1 MTRQWTMRSRL
12 AAVILLCM
20 ALGAAVHA
28 RQRAD
33 NADLRDL
40 LRERYDLL
48 SLQDGVGLVPR
59 ARDAGIRIIEVR
71 NGAVSVDGQ
80 ALTGGELRA
89 RLGADADLILRITYL
104 NAADQRQLAASGQA
118 DPPRVPELPGAGP
131 AIVAPPATPEV
142 PRPGRPDVPRST
154 QRGQEIVRIGNNV
167 TVARG
172 EVVDGEVVVVFGNA
186 TIDGEVNGELTVV
199 MGNADLGPEAIIRD
213 DVTVVGGTLNR
224 APGAVIEG
232 RVENVAIGSGPWRG
246 AAGFPGM
253 LGATILGRV
262 GSLAG
267 TLFRVAFVALLA
279 LVVVAFGRPW
289 IEQIADRAS
298 ADPLRSGLAGFLA
311 QLLFFPVLLMTIIVL
326 AVSIVGIP
334 LLLLLPF
341 AIVLVLI
348 VLLVGFTG
356 VAYQVGRLLNG
367 RFGWTE
373 RGPYATVL
381 IGVLAIALVTLL
393 ARSAA
398 VIGGSFLTFPLSA
411 MGYMVEY
418 AAWTLGFGAAI
429 LAWWRGRHV
438 GGAVAV
444 P

>member
-1 MTRQWTMRSRL
+1 MTRQRMMRSRL

-20 ALGAAVHA
+20 ALGGAVDA

-33 NADLRDL
+33 NAGLRDL

-80 ALTGGELRA
+80 ALTGGELRT

-104 NAADQRQLAASGQA
+104 DAADQRQLAESGQA
-118 DPPRVPELPGAGP
+118 GA
-131 AIVAPPATPEV
+131 APPGPQ
-142 PRPGRPDVPRST
+142 PRDRQRGR
-154 QRGQEIVRIGNNV
+154 RGQEVVRIGNNV
-167 TVARG
+167 TIERD
-172 EVVDGEVVVVFGNA
+172 EVIDGDVVVVFGNA
-186 TIDGEVNGELTVV
+186 SIEGEIDGELTVV
-199 MGNADLGPEAIIRD
+199 MGNADLGPEAVVRN

-224 APGAVIEG
+224 APGSVIEG
-232 RVENVAIGSGPWRG
+232 AVENVAIGPGRWRG
-246 AAGFPGM
+246 ANFPGM
-253 LGATILGRV
+253 LRDTILGRV

-267 TLFRVAFVALLA
+267 TLFRVAFVMLLA

-289 IEQIADRAS
+289 IERIADRAS
-298 ADPLRSGLAGFLA
+298 ADPLRAGLTGFLA
-311 QLLFFPVLLMTIIVL
+311 QLLFFPVLLMTVIVL

-356 VAYQVGRLLNG
+356 VAYHAGRLLNG

-381 IGVLAIALVTLL
+381 LGVLTIALVTVV

-398 VIGGSFLTFPLSA
+398 VIGGSFFTLPLSA
-411 MGYMVEY
+411 VGYMVEY

-429 LAWWRGRHV
+429 LAWWRGRQLS
-438 GGAVAV
+438 GSVAV

>member
-1 MTRQWTMRSRL
+1 MTRERMMRSRL

-20 ALGAAVHA
+20 ALGGAVDA
-28 RQRAD
+28 RQRPD

-80 ALTGGELRA
+80 ALTGGELRT
-89 RLGADADLILRITYL
+89 RLGADANLILRVTYL
-104 NAADQRQLAASGQA
+104 DAADQRQLAASAQA
-118 DPPRVPELPGAGP
+118 DAPRVPDLPGAGP
-131 AIVAPPATPEV
+131 PPA
-142 PRPGRPDVPRST
+142 PGPPDVPRST
-154 QRGQEIVRIGNNV
+154 RRGGDMVRIGDNV
-167 TVARG
+167 TVSRN
-172 EVVDGEVVVVFGNA
+172 EVIDGDVVVVFGNA

-199 MGNADLGPEAIIRD
+199 MGNADLGADAVVRD

-232 RVENVAIGSGPWRG
+232 RVENVAVGRGPWRG
-246 AAGFPGM
+246 ANFPGM
-253 LGATILGRV
+253 LRETIFGRV

-267 TLFRVAFVALLA
+267 TLFRVAFVTLLA

-289 IEQIADRAS
+289 IERIADRAS
-298 ADPLRSGLAGFLA
+298 SDPLRAGLTGFLA
-311 QLLFFPVLLMTIIVL
+311 QLLFFPVLLMTIVVL
-326 AVSIVGIP
+326 AISIVGIP

-356 VAYQVGRLLNG
+356 VAYHVGRLLNG
-367 RFGWTE
+367 QFGWTE

-381 IGVLAIALVTLL
+381 LGVMTIALVTVL

-411 MGYMVEY
+411 AGYMVEY

-429 LAWWRGRHV
+429 LVWWRGRRL
-438 GGAVAV
+438 GGGVAV

>member
-1 MTRQWTMRSRL
+1 MTRQRMMRSRL
-12 AAVILLCM
+12 TAVILLCM
-20 ALGAAVHA
+20 ALGGAVDA

-33 NADLRDL
+33 NAGLRDL
-40 LRERYDLL
+40 LQERYDLL

-80 ALTGGELRA
+80 ALTGGELRT

-104 NAADQRQLAASGQA
+104 DAADQRQLAASGQA
-118 DPPRVPELPGAGP
+118 DPPRLPDLPEAGSAP
-131 AIVAPPATPEV
+131 A
-142 PRPGRPDVPRST
+142 PGRRDVPRST
-154 QRGQEIVRIGNNV
+154 RRGGDMVRIGDNV
-167 TVARG
+167 TVG
-172 EVVDGEVVVVFGNA
+172 PDEIIDGDVVVVFGNA
-186 TIDGEVNGELTVV
+186 SIEGEIDGELTVV
-199 MGNADLGPEAIIRD
+199 MGNADLGPEAVVRN

-224 APGAVIEG
+224 APGSVIEG
-232 RVENVAIGSGPWRG
+232 AVENVAIGPGRWRG
-246 AAGFPGM
+246 ANFPGM
-253 LGATILGRV
+253 LRDTILGRV

-267 TLFRVAFVALLA
+267 TLFRVAFVMLLA

-289 IEQIADRAS
+289 IERIADRAS
-298 ADPLRSGLAGFLA
+298 ADPLRAGLTGFLA
-311 QLLFFPVLLMTIIVL
+311 QLLFFPVLLMTVIVL

-356 VAYQVGRLLNG
+356 VAYHVGRLLNG
-367 RFGWTE
+367 RFGWME

-381 IGVLAIALVTLL
+381 LGVLTIALITVV

-398 VIGGSFLTFPLSA
+398 VIGGSFFTFPLSA
-411 MGYMVEY
+411 VGYIVEY

-429 LAWWRGRHV
+429 LAWWRGRQLS
-438 GGAVAV
+438 GSVAV

>member
-12 AAVILLCM
+12 AVAMLLCM
-20 ALGAAVHA
+20 ALGVAVYA
-28 RQRAD
+28 RQRED
-33 NADLRDL
+33 IADLRDR
-40 LRERYDLL
+40 LRERYDVLG
-48 SLQDGVGLVPR
+48 LQDGIGLVPR

-80 ALTGGELRA
+80 ALTGGEVRA

-104 NAADQRQLAASGQA
+104 DAADQRQLAASGQA
-118 DPPRVPELPGAGP
+118 DVPAAAPELPQIP
-131 AIVAPPATPEV
+131 ELPQTP
-142 PRPGRPDVPRST
+142 RQRDVSRST
-154 QRGQEIVRIGNNV
+154 RRGGDLVRIGDNV
-167 TVARG
+167 TVSRD
-172 EVVDGEVVVVFGNA
+172 EVIEGDVVVVFGNA
-186 TIDGEVNGELTVV
+186 AIDGQVNGELTVV
-199 MGNADLGPEAIIRD
+199 MGNADVGPDAVVRD

-224 APGAVIEG
+224 APGAQIDG
-232 RVENVAIGSGPWRG
+232 SVENVAVGPGRWR
-246 AAGFPGM
+246 ASGFPGM
-253 LGATILGRV
+253 LRDTILGRV

-267 TLFRVAFVALLA
+267 TVLRIALVTLLA
-279 LVVVAFGRPW
+279 LVIVAFGRTS

-298 ADPLRSGLAGFLA
+298 ADPIRAGFTGFLA

-334 LLLLLPF
+334 LLLLVPF
-341 AIVLVLI
+341 GIALVLV

-356 VAYQVGRLLNG
+356 VAYHVGRLLNG

-373 RGPYATVL
+373 RGAYATVL
-381 IGVLAIALVTLL
+381 LGVLTIALVTVV

-411 MGYMVEY
+411 IGYMVEY

-429 LAWWRGRHV
+429 LVWLQGRRLRG
-438 GGAVAV
+438 GVAV

>member
-12 AAVILLCM
+12 AAVILLFV
-20 ALGAAVHA
+20 ALGGAVDA
-28 RQRAD
+28 RQRED

-48 SLQDGVGLVPR
+48 SLQDGVGLMPR

-118 DPPRVPELPGAGP
+118 DPPRLPALPEAGATVPQIE
-131 AIVAPPATPEV
+131 
-142 PRPGRPDVPRST
+142 RPGRSRST
-154 QRGQEIVRIGNNV
+154 RRGGDMVRIGDNV
-167 TVARG
+167 TVARD
-172 EVVDGEVVVVFGNA
+172 EVVEGDVVVVMGNA
-186 TIDGEVNGELTVV
+186 SIDGQVDGELTVV
-199 MGNADLGPEAIIRD
+199 MGNANLGPEAVVRN

-232 RVENVAIGSGPWRG
+232 RVENVGIGPGPWRG

-253 LGATILGRV
+253 LRNTIFGRV

-267 TLFRVAFVALLA
+267 TLFRVAFVTLLA

-289 IEQIADRAS
+289 IERIADRAS
-298 ADPLRSGLAGFLA
+298 SDPLRAGLAGFLA

-341 AIVLVLI
+341 AIVLVLLG
-348 VLLVGFTG
+348 LLFGFTG
-356 VAYQVGRLLNG
+356 VAYHVGRLLNE

-373 RGPYATVL
+373 RGPYVAVL
-381 IGVLAIALVTLL
+381 LGVMAIAFVTIV

-411 MGYMVEY
+411 VGYMVEY

-429 LAWWRGRHV
+429 LAWWRGRRLG
-438 GGAVAV
+438 GGAAV